1 MAKTADDLDDIYDDG
16 GNGFL
21 DRVFAVAKKCFGRI
35 AKGSPPEPCFEVAEY
50 LETLNI
56 SQRHLLSIYD
66 TFHYLKQMEDE
77 DEIITSAHVVS
88 SDVVP
93 LLIEERRKYVV
104 RMLRCIL
111 KLGDCEE
118 ETTWD
123 KFLWVMLRFCS
134 LNKVE
139 LAQTL
144 FLCILR
150 IRDSSTYHYIRAQ
163 ELQEFFSVY
172 KNCPVRAFDTSE
184 IDFELLPLRRY
195 YMSDFSEL
203 LMRFTSLL
211 NPILHLQQSL
221 QAQLPGTDFWD
232 NSTGSI
238 SFCRKIT
245 FDFFMMETGRI
256 YLRGEPP
263 FRETCD
269 MLCPDALGCVAINQD
284 QWILRTWVAKGA
296 QGLIQQAVWG
306 EQASPEV
313 MEMRQMEREEQE
325 ERDKYIQ
332 AKAKAEEEDS
342 ADKQAEIEAAGI
354 SSKSKDGASK
364 SKSKDALDEKAE
376 DTEEDKARRKKEA
389 IRKAEEALTA
399 ARNDTMLQLDMAELT
414 KTACVTDEQYAAPLQ
429 LQPPPWMFGVAV
441 APPRQ
446 SWMEDP
452 PLPQPLKEPERQRM
466 GGLAASNMQSLN
478 ESRKAASR
486 SKASLDSPGAS
497 TNGPGD
503 FKAGAGGLKSNSKD
517 DPKRVTFTK

>member
-1 MAKTADDLDDIYDDG
+1 MAKPADEIDELEEG

-21 DRVFAVAKKCFGRI
+21 DRVFEVAKKCLGVI
-35 AKGSPPEPCFEVAEY
+35 AKGSPPEPSPEVAEY
-50 LETLNI
+50 LAELGI
-56 SQRHLLSIYD
+56 AQVHLLAIYES
-66 TFHYLKQMEDE
+66 FHYLKQMEDE

-134 LNKVE
+134 LNRVE

-163 ELQEFFSVY
+163 ELQEFFSAY
-172 KNCPVRAFDTSE
+172 RNCPVRSFDTSE
-184 IDFELLPLRRY
+184 INFELLPLRRY
-195 YMSDFSEL
+195 YASDFAEL
-203 LMRFTSLL
+203 LMRFTTLL
-211 NPILHLQQSL
+211 NPILHLQQTL
-221 QAQLPGTDFWD
+221 QAKLPGADFWD
-232 NSTGSI
+232 NSTGSV

-296 QGLIQQAVWG
+296 EGLVQQAVWG

-313 MEMRQMEREEQE
+313 MEVRQIEREEQE
-325 ERDKYIQ
+325 ERERYMTAR
-332 AKAKAEEEDS
+332 AKADEEEN
-342 ADKQAEIEAAGI
+342 ADKFAEIEAAGVAKQNTG
-354 SSKSKDGASK
+354 SKEDGSNTNSKSKDQEEEGMETEDDRDKRKRDAVKKAGA
-364 SKSKDALDEKAE
+364 ALSAQRMSDGP
-376 DTEEDKARRKKEA
+376 
-389 IRKAEEALTA
+389 
-399 ARNDTMLQLDMAELT
+399 QLDITELT
-414 KTACVTDEQYAAPLQ
+414 RTACVTDEQYAAPLEV
-429 LQPPPWMFGVAV
+429 LPPAWMFGVAV

-452 PLPQPLKEPERQRM
+452 PLPQPLKEPERQAKLSSN
-466 GGLAASNMQSLN
+466 LATMRRGTPKKQ
-478 ESRKAASR
+478 K
-486 SKASLDSPGAS
+486 SPDTTSPDGS
-497 TNGPGD
+497 EKD
-503 FKAGAGGLKSNSKD
+503 AGGSEKQG
-517 DPKRVTFTK
+517 

>member
-1 MAKTADDLDDIYDDG
+1 MAKAADEVDDFDDG

-21 DRVFAVAKKCFGRI
+21 DRVFGVAKKCLGRI
-35 AKGSPPEPCFEVAEY
+35 AKGSPPEPCPEVADY
-50 LETLNI
+50 LATLKI
-56 SQRHLLSIYD
+56 SQRHLLQIYD

-77 DEIITSAHVVS
+77 DELITSAHVVS

-123 KFLWVMLRFCS
+123 NFLWVMLRFCS

-172 KNCPVRAFDTSE
+172 KNCPVRSFDTSE
-184 IDFELLPLRRY
+184 INFELLPLRRY

-203 LMRFTSLL
+203 LMRFTLLL

-221 QAQLPGTDFWD
+221 QAKLPSTDFWD
-232 NSTGSI
+232 NSTGSV

-269 MLCPDALGCVAINQD
+269 MLCPDALGCVPINQD
-284 QWILRTWVAKGA
+284 QWILRTWVSKGA
-296 QGLIQQAVWG
+296 QGLVQLSVWG

-313 MEMRQMEREEQE
+313 MEIRQLEREEQE
-325 ERDKYIQ
+325 ERDKYLK
-332 AKAKAEEEDS
+332 AKEKAEEEDS
-342 ADKQAEIEAAGI
+342 AEKLAEIEASGI
-354 SSKSKDGASK
+354 TTKSKDGTSNSK
-364 SKSKDALDEKAE
+364 IDATEDKAE
-376 DTEEDKARRKKEA
+376 ETEEDRERRKKEA
-389 IRKAEEALTA
+389 IRKAGEALTA
-399 ARNDTMLQLDMAELT
+399 QRNEEGPALDVSELT
-414 KTACVTDEQYAAPLQ
+414 RTACVTDEQYAAPVDL
-429 LQPPPWMFGVAV
+429 LPPPWMFGVAV

-452 PLPQPLKEPERQRM
+452 PLPQPLKEPEKDRT
-466 GGLAASNMQSLN
+466 GIFAPTMQGMN
-478 ESRKAASR
+478 QSRRSDASR
-486 SKASLDSPGAS
+486 SKTSRDSQGAS
-497 TNGPGD
+497 KNGPED
-503 FKAGAGGLKSNSKD
+503 LNAGAGGSKSNSKD